1 MKLPEKL
8 RVVAQMLNQM
18 CQREFDH
25 ERLDCLAWARDY
37 LEGQAVKVERERK
50 KKAKEG
56 SKA

>member
-37 LEGQAVKVERERK
+37 LEGQAVKIERERK
-50 KKAKEG
+50 KKAKE
-56 SKA
+56 AR